1 MNREENFP
9 KNSCQSEDDPFYSVS
24 NMRQLNK
31 ANEQIRK
38 GQTVIKTMT
47 ELEKMES
54 DE

>member
-31 ANEQIRK
+31 ANEQIRNHQNYDGTGK
-38 GQTVIKTMT
+38 NGV
-47 ELEKMES
+47 
-54 DE
+54 